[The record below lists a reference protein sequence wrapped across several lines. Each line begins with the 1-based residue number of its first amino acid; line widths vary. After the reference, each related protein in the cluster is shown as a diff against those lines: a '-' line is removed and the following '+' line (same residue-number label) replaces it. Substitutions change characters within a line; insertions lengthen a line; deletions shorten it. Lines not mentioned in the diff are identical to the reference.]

1 MNDDRSQGGDEDN
14 ARFGATP
21 AEGNVGIDRGK
32 IVGDAMAVTA
42 KWSLRFII
50 VCAAAAVLLWL
61 LSKLWVGIFPV
72 MLALIVSTVLS
83 GPVGWM
89 RRKGVP
95 AALAA
100 AVTLVVSLLLVLGTL
115 AAIAP
120 SIIAQTGD
128 VVDRASEG
136 IVTVRE
142 WLAGPPVN
150 LDNEQL
156 DGAIKEATGWLQ
168 ERASDIASGVFTGV
182 SAVTSA
188 FVTLAL
194 VLVLTF
200 FFIKDGPTFLPWVRR
215 NAGRTAGQHLTEM
228 LTRVWV
234 TLGGFIRTQAIVSAV
249 DAFFI
254 GLGLVILSVPLAPA
268 LAILT
273 FMAGFIPIV
282 GAFVAGALAVLVALV
297 SNGWVT
303 ALWVLGIVLLVQQIE
318 GNVLQPLLQSRT
330 MKMHPVIILLSV
342 AAGGTLFGIPGAF
355 LAVPVAASVVVAL
368 RYVSEQIDL
377 RTGDLDPSDLKL
389 ATPEGAMTTRQG
401 VEAGRRTREELE
413 RAGTEEFVVGQ
424 DPDAPAS
431 APSRSS
437 GSPLLGRLHRRK
449 RRR

>member
-1 MNDDRSQGGDEDN
+1 MSNDQSTSEDEQT
-14 ARFGATP
+14 ARFGVTP
-21 AEGNVGIDRGK
+21 AGGNIGIDRGK

-50 VCAAAAVLLWL
+50 VVVAAAILLWL
-61 LSKLWVGIFPV
+61 LAKVWVGILPV
-72 MLALIVSTVLS
+72 MLALIVATVLS
-83 GPVGWM
+83 GPVSWM
-89 RRKGVP
+89 RRRGVP
-95 AALAA
+95 SGLAA
-100 AVTLVVSLLLVLGTL
+100 ALTLLVSLLVVLGTL

-136 IVTVRE
+136 ITTVRQ
-142 WLAGPPVN
+142 WLGGPPVN

-156 DGAIKEATGWLQ
+156 DSAIQEATGWLQ

-182 SAVTSA
+182 SAATSA
-188 FVTLAL
+188 LVTLGL

-200 FFIKDGPTFLPWVRR
+200 FFIKDGPDFLPWLRR
-215 NAGRTAGQHLTEM
+215 NAGRAAGEHLTEM
-228 LTRVWV
+228 LTRVWL

-254 GLGLVILSVPLAPA
+254 GLGLVILGVPLAPA

-303 ALWVLGIVLLVQQIE
+303 ALWVLGIVLLVQQLE
-318 GNVLQPLLQSRT
+318 GNVLQPLLQSRS
-330 MKMHPVIILLSV
+330 MKMHPVLILLAV

-355 LAVPVAASVVVAL
+355 LAVPVAASVVVSI
-368 RYVSEQIDL
+368 RYLSEQIDL
-377 RTGDLDPSDLKL
+377 RTGDLQAADLTF
-389 ATPEGAMTTRQG
+389 ATPEGALTARAGQ
-401 VEAGRRTREELE
+401 EAGERTREQLE
-413 RAGTEEFVVGQ
+413 EAGVDDSIVGQ
-424 DPDAPAS
+424 DPHPRAA
-431 APSRSS
+431 AATT
-437 GSPLLGRLHRRK
+437 GSPLLARLRRRK
-449 RRR
+449 KR

>member
-1 MNDDRSQGGDEDN
+1 MSDDRSQTADDKGL
-14 ARFGATP
+14 FGVTP
-21 AEGNVGIDRGK
+21 EEGNVGIDRGR
-32 IVGDAMAVTA
+32 IVGDIMAVTA
-42 KWSLRFII
+42 KWSLRFIF
-50 VCAAAAVLLWL
+50 VCAAAAILLWL
-61 LSKLWVGIFPV
+61 LAKLWVGIFPV

-83 GPVGWM
+83 GPVGWL
-89 RRKGVP
+89 RRRGFP

-100 AVTLVVSLLLVLGTL
+100 GLTLVVSLLLVLGTL

-120 SIIAQTGD
+120 SIVAQTGD

-200 FFIKDGPTFLPWVRR
+200 FFIKDGPDFLPWVRR
-215 NAGRTAGQHLTEM
+215 NAGRTAGEHLTEM

-303 ALWVLGIVLLVQQIE
+303 ALWVLGIVLLVQQVE
-318 GNVLQPLLQSRT
+318 GNVLQPLLQSRS

-368 RYVSEQIDL
+368 RYLSEQIDL
-377 RTGDLDPSDLKL
+377 RTGDLAPEDLTL
-389 ATPEGAMTTRQG
+389 ATPEGAVTARHG

-413 RAGTEEFVVGQ
+413 RTGADQAVVGE
-424 DPDAPAS
+424 DPGDPAPAP
-431 APSRSS
+431 AHPAGSR
-437 GSPLLGRLHRRK
+437 LLGRLHRR
-449 RRR
+449 RRRR